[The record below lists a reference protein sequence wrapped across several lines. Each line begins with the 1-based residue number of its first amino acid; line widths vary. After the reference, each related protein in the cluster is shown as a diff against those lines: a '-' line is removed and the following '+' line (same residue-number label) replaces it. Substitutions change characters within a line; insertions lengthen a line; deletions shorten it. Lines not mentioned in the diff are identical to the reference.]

1 MPKFFCQDVY
11 KLNCPLTWIL
21 IKIWQKFSHTT
32 LVVQNGLNKYKVDS
46 IKVAVICQL
55 LRKAIIWGDNKQ
67 KWRKVKTGWC
77 FLMFVQNSLIRGLMG
92 ETRIHLQEISWNIEV
107 AKVLNFD
114 KYVCNSS
121 EMSFKSCLFELKLAT

>member
-1 MPKFFCQDVY
+1 MPKLFCQDAY
-11 KLNCPLTWIL
+11 ISNCPLTWIL
-21 IKIWQKFSHTT
+21 IKIWLKFSHTK
-32 LVVQNGLNKYKVDS
+32 LVRQNGLNRCKVDS

-114 KYVCNSS
+114 KYVTVLRWVL
-121 EMSFKSCLFELKLAT
+121 KAVCLN